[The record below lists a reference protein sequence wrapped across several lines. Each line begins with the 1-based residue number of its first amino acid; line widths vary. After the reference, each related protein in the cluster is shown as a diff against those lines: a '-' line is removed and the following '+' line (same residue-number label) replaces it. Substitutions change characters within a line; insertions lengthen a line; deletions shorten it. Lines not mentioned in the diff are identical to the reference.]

1 MTVTITDVDSKF
13 FKIIQEISEL
23 FPKSKIRYNDY
34 DLKDVNE
41 TTMHSITHCE
51 KGENLSKP
59 FASIDDLMSDLKN
72 A

>member
-51 KGENLSKP
+51 
-59 FASIDDLMSDLKN
+59 
-72 A
+72 